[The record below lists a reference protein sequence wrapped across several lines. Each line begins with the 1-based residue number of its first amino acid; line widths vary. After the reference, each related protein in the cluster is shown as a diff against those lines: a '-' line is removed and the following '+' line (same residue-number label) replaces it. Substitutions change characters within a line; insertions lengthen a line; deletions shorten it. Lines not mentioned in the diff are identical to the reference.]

1 MDRSRGSIQARCARL
16 LPSPES
22 QLSRPSTM
30 DLPGLREC
38 CWTACAPETDYPA
51 LRRSGASDVVVV
63 GAGIVG
69 LTTAYLLAVAGIPVT
84 VVEAR
89 KIGRQVTGRST
100 AKVTS
105 QHTLIY
111 RHLIRKRG
119 TETARLYADANAT
132 AVRKIC
138 EWARVES
145 IACDL
150 EIKDAYAYT
159 CRAARRAAID
169 SEAEAARSLG
179 LDAESLDSAPL
190 PFATVGA
197 LRFRNQAQFN
207 PTRYLIG
214 LAAAVK
220 ARGGR
225 IFENTRVTDVK
236 SGKRWRVTAGRHH
249 LAAGHVVLAT
259 NLPIAGPIHFDEITQ
274 PRSHVA
280 MAFRAS
286 PDGTLDGMFIDID
299 RPAHS
304 LRMGEDAD
312 GPLLIVLGAKFRTGQ
327 EGDVAGRFRQ
337 LKSWVRSNVPAGA
350 VAWRWVNEDY
360 DTSDRIPYA
369 GAIGRKAPGLYVA
382 TGFNAWGIS
391 NGTAAGMTI
400 ADQIRGRPNPWA
412 QLYDPAR
419 KAPKHFNR
427 GGDTKSLVHGIEQI
441 PLGGGGVIKRG
452 KEKIAI
458 WRSPGGKLKAL
469 SASCT
474 HMGCT
479 VTWNNADLTWDC
491 PCHGSMFSYD
501 GAVIHGPATEAL
513 PRKILRWK

>member
-1 MDRSRGSIQARCARL
+1 
-16 LPSPES
+16 
-22 QLSRPSTM
+22 M

-38 CWTACAPETDYPA
+38 CWTACAPETAYPT
-51 LRRSGASDVVVV
+51 LRSSSASDVVVV

-69 LTTAYLLAVAGIPVT
+69 LTTAYVLATAGVAVT

-100 AKVTS
+100 AKITS
-105 QHTLIY
+105 QHALIY
-111 RHLIRKRG
+111 RYLIRRSG
-119 TETARLYADANAT
+119 IETARLYADANAT
-132 AVRKIC
+132 AARNIC
-138 EWARVES
+138 EWARIES

-150 EIKDAYAYT
+150 EKKDAYAYT
-159 CRAARRAAID
+159 SRPARRGAID

-179 LDAESLDSAPL
+179 LEAESLDSAPL
-190 PFATVGA
+190 PFTTVGA
-197 LRFRNQAQFN
+197 LRFPDQAQFN
-207 PTRYLIG
+207 PARYLIG

-220 ARGGR
+220 AHGGR
-225 IFENTRVTDVK
+225 IYENTRVTGVNP
-236 SGKRWRVTAGRHH
+236 GKRWHVAAGRHH
-249 LAAGHVVLAT
+249 LAADQVVLAT
-259 NLPIAGPIHFDEITQ
+259 NLPVAGPVHFDEMTQ
-274 PRSHVA
+274 PRSHVV

-286 PDGTLDGMFIDID
+286 AEGTLDGMFIDID
-299 RPAHS
+299 RPTHS
-304 LRMGEDAD
+304 LRMGRDAD

-327 EGDVAGRFRQ
+327 EGDVARRFRQ
-337 LKSWVRSNVPAGA
+337 LESWVRGNVPAGA

-400 ADQIRGRPNPWA
+400 SDQIRGQANPWT

-427 GGDTKSLVHGIEQI
+427 GGDTESLVRRIEQI
-441 PLGGGGVIKRG
+441 PPGAGGVVKRG
-452 KEKIAI
+452 KEKIAV
-458 WRSPGGKLKAL
+458 WRSPGGKLQAL

-491 PCHGSMFSYD
+491 PCHGSIFSHD
-501 GAVIHGPATEAL
+501 GAVIHGPATKAL
-513 PRKILRWK
+513 PRKKLPPQ